1 MYILCYTPKVPYI
14 CSEPRELSIMKLIFC
29 PDCQDVF
36 KLAKILRSCECGKCS
51 GKYINNLEAIHNN
64 GIPLGF
70 NNQSLGMACAQQ
82 PVAGLGKN
90 FEAFVIARN
99 IPTMV
104 KTDHLN

>member
-1 MYILCYTPKVPYI
+1 
-14 CSEPRELSIMKLIFC
+14 MKLLFC

-51 GKYINNLEAIHNN
+51 GKYINNLDAIYNN

-70 NNQSLGMACAQQ
+70 NNQSLGMACAAQ
-82 PVAGLGKN
+82 PVAGWGKR

-99 IPTMV
+99 VTTMV
-104 KTDHLN
+104 KTDYLDIS